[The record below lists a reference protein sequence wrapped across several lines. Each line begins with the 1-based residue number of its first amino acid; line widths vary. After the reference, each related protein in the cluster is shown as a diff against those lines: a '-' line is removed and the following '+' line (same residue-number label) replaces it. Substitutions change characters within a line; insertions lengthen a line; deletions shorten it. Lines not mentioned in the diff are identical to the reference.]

1 MTNLEGV
8 CEGTGV
14 VNSEKKK
21 KRRDQFLNE
30 SLIDQNVF
38 LQLTKETDS

>member
-14 VNSEKKK
+14 VNSEKK

-38 LQLTKETDS
+38 LQLTKEIDS

>member
-8 CEGTGV
+8 CEGAGV
-14 VNSEKKK
+14 VNSEKK

>member
-14 VNSEKKK
+14 VNSEKN